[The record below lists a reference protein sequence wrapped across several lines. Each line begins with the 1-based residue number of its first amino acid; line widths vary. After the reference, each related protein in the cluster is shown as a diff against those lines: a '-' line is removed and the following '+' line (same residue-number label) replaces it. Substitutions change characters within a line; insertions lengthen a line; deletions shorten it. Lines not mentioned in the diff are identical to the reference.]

1 MKMKIIAA
9 ALLSGFAGFSYTAGA
24 PVSFQP
30 EAHSEMTGHPHDV
43 MAHMASGNADAVSH
57 HSMADMH
64 IMMMGHKGKT
74 DNRTASNNFADY
86 GEHEKA
92 AVAHEN
98 MSNGSAWAHQSQ
110 AEKHRAMMSDIPM
123 NGHAG

>member
-1 MKMKIIAA
+1 MKMKIIAV
-9 ALLSGFAGFSYTAGA
+9 ALLSGFAGFSYAAGT

-30 EAHSEMTGHPHDV
+30 EAHSEMTGHPHDK
-43 MAHMASGNADAVSH
+43 MAHMTSSNADAVSYQ
-57 HSMADMH
+57 SMADMH
-64 IMMMGHKGKT
+64 IKMMGHKDKT
-74 DNRTASNNFADY
+74 DNTTASNNFADY
-86 GEHEKA
+86 SEHEKA